1 MTQQTLKLEE
11 RLAAAVRLVA
21 IALLIITVSGCGEK
35 KQTRVRVP
43 AAPTITADSRSSSRT
58 SIGRSSSS
66 SDSPND
72 RSGDEESVANPEL
85 QIYGHAKPIYVETGV
100 ASWYGPPYHNRKA
113 ANGEPFDM
121 NQLTAAHK
129 TLPLGSVV
137 RVTNLANGKAALM
150 RITDRGPFVGDRVLD
165 LSLGAAKEIG
175 VYRTGLANVKIEVLD
190 APKPLDRGGR
200 WCVQIGAFTD
210 SDEASKLKS
219 KLMRKYKS
227 AKVIQFS
234 GPTGDWV
241 RIRPLYDDRERAYEV
256 ARDTHVNEGGV
267 FLVRL
272 D

>member
-1 MTQQTLKLEE
+1 MIIRHDKTAVAGKLI
-11 RLAAAVRLVA
+11 AVG
-21 IALLIITVSGCGEK
+21 LLIFTVTGCGSK
-35 KQTRVRVP
+35 KPARARVP
-43 AAPTITADSRSSSRT
+43 SAPSVAADARSSRSSDAETR
-58 SIGRSSSS
+58 RR
-66 SDSPND
+66 D
-72 RSGDEESVANPEL
+72 RAEDEVLEANPEL
-85 QIYGHAKPIYVETGV
+85 QVYGRAKPIYVETGV

-113 ANGEPFDM
+113 ANGEVFDM
-121 NQLTAAHK
+121 HALTAAHK

-137 RVTNLANGKAALM
+137 RVTNLGNGKAALM

-200 WCVQIGAFTD
+200 WCVQIGAFAD
-210 SDEASKLKS
+210 SDEAARLKS
-219 KLMRKYKS
+219 RLMRKYKT
-227 AKVIQFS
+227 AKVIQFA

-241 RIRPLYDDRERAYEV
+241 RIRPWDDDRSRAFEV
-256 ARDTHVNEGGV
+256 ARDTKVNEAGV

>member
-1 MTQQTLKLEE
+1 MNRQTGYE
-11 RLAAAVRLVA
+11 RGLSAWKMIAIGLVA
-21 IALLIITVSGCGEK
+21 VAVTGCGGK

-43 AAPTITADSRSSSRT
+43 AAPTVTAEAQRGTAGPRT
-58 SIGRSSSS
+58 SESRGRSSE
-66 SDSPND
+66 
-72 RSGDEESVANPEL
+72 EESVANPEL
-85 QIYGHAKPIYVETGV
+85 QVYGHAKPIYVEIGT

-113 ANGEPFDM
+113 ANGEVFDM
-121 NQLTAAHK
+121 HQLTAAHK

-137 RVTNLANGKAALM
+137 RVTNLSNGKAALM
-150 RITDRGPFVGDRVLD
+150 RITDRGPFIGDRVLD

-175 VYRTGLANVKIEVLD
+175 VYRTGLAQVKIEVLD

-210 SDEASKLKS
+210 SDEAARLKS
-219 KLMRKYKS
+219 KLMRKYKT
-227 AKVIQFS
+227 AKVIQFA

-241 RIRPLYDDRERAYEV
+241 RLRPQYDDRARAFEV
-256 ARDTHVNEGGV
+256 ARDTKVNEGGV